1 MGRITVLR
9 ALSCLLLALPFLAQ
23 AQPRTCL
30 VVGVSDGDTL
40 TARCG
45 SPGDYEQ
52 VKVRV
57 AAIDAPESHQPYG
70 QRSKQELS
78 RLCYMEQARISP
90 RDIDR
95 YGRTVADVRCRGEDA
110 GRHQVGAGLAWVYE
124 RYASRDDDALFKI
137 QYGARWQRRG
147 LWADAEP
154 VAPWDW
160 RRERRGG

>member
-1 MGRITVLR
+1 MGCITLIR

-45 SPGDYEQ
+45 SLGDHKQ

-57 AAIDAPESHQPYG
+57 AAIDTPESHQPYG

-78 RLCYMEQARISP
+78 RLCNMEQARISR

-95 YGRTVADVRCRGEDA
+95 YGRTVADVKCRGEDV
-110 GRHQVGAGLAWVYE
+110 GRHQVAAGLA
-124 RYASRDDDALFKI
+124 
-137 QYGARWQRRG
+137 
-147 LWADAEP
+147 
-154 VAPWDW
+154 
-160 RRERRGG
+160 